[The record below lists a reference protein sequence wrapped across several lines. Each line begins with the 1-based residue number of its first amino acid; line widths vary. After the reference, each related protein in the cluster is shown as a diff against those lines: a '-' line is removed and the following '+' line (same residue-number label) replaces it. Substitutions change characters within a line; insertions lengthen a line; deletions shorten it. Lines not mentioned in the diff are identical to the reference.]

1 MLTDAQVQ
9 ALAQGAAV
17 LAFKG
22 RGAVDVV
29 VADATFEPLA
39 LLQALAQRV
48 PVTPVAP
55 AAPAP
60 KKKGRA

>member
-1 MLTDAQVQ
+1 
-9 ALAQGAAV
+9 LAQGQAV

-29 VADATFEPLA
+29 LDDVAFAPLA
-39 LLQALAQRV
+39 LVQALAQRV
-48 PVTPVAP
+48 PVTAAAPVA
-55 AAPAP
+55 APVA